1 MKLKYYLRGVG
12 VGLILAVA
20 LYSTIIIPK
29 KYELS
34 DDEIIKRAQQLGLER
49 PEEGDIDLSV
59 LTTTPSPDED
69 DESESEPEPESSVTP
84 DPTPAPPSSPDSP
97 SAPSGIPSP
106 EGLPHPE
113 LTGTAEI
120 DPYGG
125 SGQSPDSTAP
135 IGQTAGTAQGMDGTA
150 DAGQTGAVPAF
161 VQAEAPD
168 EGLRTFSISW
178 GMNSDEVAR
187 LVAEAGL
194 VENALEFD
202 RYLTVN
208 RYSRNIKVGTF
219 HISMGASHEEI
230 AGLIAVKQELAE
242 AAGMLP

>member
-29 KYELS
+29 NYELS
-34 DDEIIKRAQQLGLER
+34 DDEIIKRAQQLGMER
-49 PEEGDIDLSV
+49 PEDGDVDLSA
-59 LTTTPSPDED
+59 LTTTPSPDEGD
-69 DESESEPEPESSVTP
+69 ESEPEPEPEPSATP
-84 DPTPAPPSSPDSP
+84 EPTPAPPSSPDSP
-97 SAPSGIPSP
+97 SAPSEIPSP
-106 EGLPHPE
+106 EGLPLSE

-120 DPYGG
+120 GSYGG
-125 SGQSPDSTAP
+125 SGQNPDSTAD
-135 IGQTAGTAQGMDGTA
+135 GQTAGTALSMDGTA

-161 VQAEAPD
+161 VQADEPD

-178 GMNSDEVAR
+178 GMNSEDVAR
-187 LVAEAGL
+187 LVAETGL

-202 RYLTVN
+202 RYLTAN